1 MKVCELFLS
10 KYPLQ
15 NMSLTKA
22 LFTRHKLQFALLLGM
37 IGVYMIVSLC
47 KENAAES
54 FKEAAPPEIYHIYIK
69 PYGRLGN
76 NLYHL
81 AASYAIV
88 EKNHRKLVLTPRY
101 IHNIK
106 TLLNISC
113 LDVETATV
121 PNGINTIGAYRNG
134 VYVNNYDPALLG
146 HRNDRDL
153 ELIYIRV
160 MRYFLPYGS
169 LIRNHMVINDNL
181 VQSTQQL
188 LHSLQVAPHSTFVGI
203 HVRRG
208 DRTGS
213 KAKERGHLIP
223 KKKFFKNA
231 MTYYLSKY
239 TNVIFIVCSDD
250 MKWSKKHLYEGM
262 LNSAALYAIHFSPG
276 APAEWDMALLAQ
288 CNHSIMSVG
297 TFGWWGAWFAGGETI
312 YFNHSVREGSK
323 KDKKFKP
330 ENYFWPTWIGMDD
343 K

>member
-1 MKVCELFLS
+1 
-10 KYPLQ
+10 
-15 NMSLTKA
+15 MSLTKA
-22 LFTRHKLQFALLLGM
+22 LFTRHKLQFALLLGV
-37 IGVYMIVSLC
+37 IGVCMILLLC

-54 FKEAAPPEIYHIYIK
+54 LKQPAPPEIYLIFIN

-81 AASYAIV
+81 ATSYAIAQM
-88 EKNHRKLVLTPRY
+88 NHRKLVLTPSY
-101 IHNIK
+101 IDKIK

-121 PNGINTIGAYRNG
+121 PNGINTVGAYRNG
-134 VYVNNYDPALLG
+134 VYVNNYDPALLR
-146 HRNDRDL
+146 HLNDRDV

-181 VQSTQQL
+181 VKSTQQF

-208 DRTGS
+208 DRAGS
-213 KAKERGHLIP
+213 KLKKRGQLIP
-223 KKKFFKNA
+223 RQKFFKNA

-250 MKWSKKHLYEGM
+250 MEWSKEYIHEFM
-262 LNSAALYAIHFSPG
+262 LNSAALFTIHFSPG
-276 APAEWDMALLAQ
+276 ASAEWDMTLLAQ

-312 YFNHSVREGSK
+312 YFNHSAREGTAMHQN
-323 KDKKFKP
+323 FRP
-330 ENYFWPTWIGMDD
+330 ENFFWPTWIGMDD